1 MTEISEKTELGLR
14 PRLLA
19 AGWFALTACGPILF
33 FFLVLTRAFLFV
45 AIFDPRDVF
54 VTAIFIVMPLAI
66 AAFFG
71 FFIGSRILND
81 GVVTSGSKAA
91 LHGALVGILA
101 FLGHMVAYTAMSA
114 ANTSAGLGQVVGS
127 ALAIF
132 YVGALMVG
140 WLVVLSGAL
149 GGWLLFRFS
158 WNSLHAPLT
167 TWTHRTRAIRL
178 NWMAAAA
185 LVVVLIACWLPV
197 RRLAQLENAGET
209 ERDLFQAVWS
219 NDPAKVE
226 ELLAAGLS
234 ADTLS
239 VAGTPL
245 LIEAAEN
252 GHTRI
257 VKMLLEHGANPNV
270 RSINPGHR
278 TPLHYACSNFDVG
291 SIKAL
296 LARGADINATD
307 DAGWTPLIIA
317 ASTTDRETVNFLIE
331 HGADVNARNTF
342 GNTALSSVR
351 ESRDSS
357 GNADRSGE
365 HPSSRLDAG
374 RNFGDSRDHE
384 NPMIIKRARARHDAI
399 VELLVSY
406 GAKSQD

>member
-1 MTEISEKTELGLR
+1 MTELSDETELGLR

-19 AGWFALTACGPILF
+19 AGWFALTACVPILF
-33 FFLVLTRAFLFV
+33 LFLVLSRFFFVV
-45 AIFDPRDVF
+45 AIFDPTDPF
-54 VTAIFIVMPLAI
+54 VASLFILLPIAI

-71 FFIGSRILND
+71 FSIGSRILND
-81 GVVTSGSKAA
+81 GVVTSGWKAA

-101 FLGHMVAYTAMSA
+101 FLGHMLAYTAIGA
-114 ANTSAGLGQVVGS
+114 ANASRGLGEIVGS
-127 ALAIF
+127 TLTLF
-132 YVGALMVG
+132 YLGARMVG
-140 WLVVLSGAL
+140 WLVVLAGGFS
-149 GGWLLFRFS
+149 GWLLFRFS

-167 TWTHRTRAIRL
+167 TWTHRIRAIRL
-178 NWMAAAA
+178 NWIAAAA
-185 LVVVLIACWLPV
+185 LLVVLIACWVPV
-197 RRLAQLENAGET
+197 RRLAQLENAGES

-226 ELLAAGLS
+226 ELLAAGLP

-291 SIKAL
+291 SIEAL

-307 DAGWTPLIIA
+307 DSGWTPLIIA
-317 ASTTDRETVNFLIE
+317 ASTTDRETVKFLIE

-351 ESRDSS
+351 ESRDLA

-399 VELLVSY
+399 IELLVSY
-406 GAKSQD
+406 GAK